1 MVNGNATLGT
11 CHRTRK
17 GAMAQLAGVDLAGVG
32 AGAGAAGFAAES
44 PEDAG
49 VAAGDA
55 AAEEPESGEVAGVVD
70 DVVPRL
76 SFL

>member
-1 MVNGNATLGT
+1 
-11 CHRTRK
+11 
-17 GAMAQLAGVDLAGVG
+17 MAQLAGVDLAG
-32 AGAGAAGFAAES
+32 AGAGADAAGLAAES
-44 PEDAG
+44 PEVAG
-49 VAAGDA
+49 VAAGVA